1 MLHLS
6 GSGEHV
12 RAFRL
17 SEFGFDQV
25 SRAFHADID
34 YQGSDDAETDPYCGF
49 SGSPSLHST

>member
-25 SRAFHADID
+25 SQAFYADID